1 MYSAMVFG
9 FGIGFLE
16 RGASSDRYGRS
27 TVRKPSWL
35 PMSTASRAAPGLDT
49 LLFMSAPLLDALVS
63 ARVYDLAH
71 TYRIGMPH
79 HPVHPAYLFGLT
91 KAHGEY
97 MRGDVSS
104 AAESISMG
112 GHVGTHIDALC
123 HFSKQGKVFG
133 GVNVGPVQSY
143 AGGVN
148 HLSIDTVGP
157 IMRRGV
163 LLDIAG
169 YQKAEVLPV
178 DFSIGPEILEDTATQ
193 QNVEIRGGDVV
204 LIRTGWATY
213 WNNPKKYI
221 AEVCGPGIDEAAAR
235 WLSAKSIFA
244 AGSDTIAFEFVPSAM
259 PVHAHFLVEK
269 GIHIMEALDLEKL
282 AADRVFEFTFIAIPL
297 KLAGG
302 TGSPI
307 RPIALV

>member
-1 MYSAMVFG
+1 
-9 FGIGFLE
+9 
-16 RGASSDRYGRS
+16 
-27 TVRKPSWL
+27 
-35 PMSTASRAAPGLDT
+35 MSVQ
-49 LLFMSAPLLDALVS
+49 LLDALS
-63 ARVYDLAH
+63 AARIYDLAH

-79 HPVHPAYLFGLT
+79 HPVHPPYLFGLT

-104 AAESISMG
+104 AAEAIALG

-123 HFSKQGKVFG
+123 HFSKEGKVFG

-157 IMRRGV
+157 ILRRGV
-163 LLDIAG
+163 LLDIAT
-169 YQKAEVLPV
+169 YRRTDVLPV
-178 DFSIGPEILEDTATQ
+178 DFAIGPQVLEAAATSRS
-193 QNVEIRGGDVV
+193 VEIRKGDVV
-204 LIRTGWATY
+204 LIRTGWARY
-213 WNNPKKYI
+213 WNNAKKYI
-221 AEVCGPGIDEAAAR
+221 SEVQGPGIDEPAAR

-244 AGSDTIAFEFVPSAM
+244 AGSDTIAFEFVPSQM

-269 GIHIMEALDLEKL
+269 GIHIMEALDLERL
-282 AADRVFEFTFIAIPL
+282 AADGVSEFVFVAIPL
-297 KLAGG
+297 KLAGA

>member
-1 MYSAMVFG
+1 MSVQL
-9 FGIGFLE
+9 LE
-16 RGASSDRYGRS
+16 A
-27 TVRKPSWL
+27 L
-35 PMSTASRAAPGLDT
+35 AA
-49 LLFMSAPLLDALVS
+49 AK
-63 ARVYDLAH
+63 VYDLAH

-79 HPVHPAYLFGLT
+79 HPVHPPYLFGLT
-91 KAHGEY
+91 KAHGEF

-104 AAESISMG
+104 AAEAITLG

-123 HFSKQGKVFG
+123 HFSKEGKVFG

-157 IMRRGV
+157 ILRRGV
-163 LLDIAG
+163 LLDIA
-169 YQKAEVLPV
+169 AHRNADVLPV
-178 DFSIGPEILEDTATQ
+178 DFSIGPQTLEEAAA
-193 QNVEIRGGDVV
+193 NRRVEIRDGDVV
-204 LIRTGWATY
+204 LIRTGWAKY
-213 WNNPKKYI
+213 WNNAKKYI
-221 AEVCGPGIDEAAAR
+221 SEVQGPGIDEAAAR
-235 WLSAKSIFA
+235 WLSAKAIFA
-244 AGSDTIAFEFVPSAM
+244 AGSDTIAFEFVPSQM

-269 GIHIMEALDLEKL
+269 GIHIMEALDMERL
-282 AADRVFEFTFIAIPL
+282 AADGVSEFVFIAIPL

>member
-1 MYSAMVFG
+1 MVVDLWHEAARMQRR
-9 FGIGFLE
+9 I
-16 RGASSDRYGRS
+16 
-27 TVRKPSWL
+27 TVALALCFIYPSQL
-35 PMSTASRAAPGLDT
+35 YDNLC
-49 LLFMSAPLLDALVS
+49 MSAELLQALAS
-63 ARVYDLAH
+63 AKIYDLAH

-79 HPVHPAYLFGLT
+79 HPVHPPYLFGLT

-104 AAESISMG
+104 AAEAITLG

-123 HFSKQGKVFG
+123 HFSKMGKLFG

-157 IMRRGV
+157 ILRRSV
-163 LLDIAG
+163 LLDIAA
-169 YQKAEVLPV
+169 QQQVEVLPI
-178 DFSIGPEILEDTATQ
+178 DFAIGPQVLEDEAAR
-193 QNVEIRGGDVV
+193 QNVQIREGDVV
-204 LIRTGWATY
+204 LIRTGWAMY
-213 WNNPKKYI
+213 WNNPKRYI
-221 AEVCGPGIDEAAAR
+221 AEVQGPGVDAESAR
-235 WLSAKSIFA
+235 WLSAKGIFA
-244 AGSDTIAFEFVPSAM
+244 AGSDTIAFEFVPSSM

-269 GIHIMEALDLEKL
+269 GIHIMEALNMESL
-282 AADRVFEFTFIAIPL
+282 AADRVSEFTFIALPL

-307 RPIALV
+307 RPIAVV

>member
-1 MYSAMVFG
+1 MSVQL
-9 FGIGFLE
+9 LE
-16 RGASSDRYGRS
+16 A
-27 TVRKPSWL
+27 L
-35 PMSTASRAAPGLDT
+35 AA
-49 LLFMSAPLLDALVS
+49 AKI
-63 ARVYDLAH
+63 YDLAH

-104 AAESISMG
+104 AGEAIALG

-123 HFSKQGKVFG
+123 HFSKEGKIFG

-157 IMRRGV
+157 ILRRGI
-163 LLDIAG
+163 LLDIAAHR
-169 YQKAEVLPV
+169 QTDVLPI
-178 DFSIGPEILEDTATQ
+178 DFVIGPEILEAASLVQMVT
-193 QNVEIRGGDVV
+193 IREGDVV
-204 LIRTGWATY
+204 LIRTGWAKY
-213 WNNPKKYI
+213 WNNAKKYI
-221 AEVCGPGIDEAAAR
+221 SEVQGPGIDESAAR
-235 WLSAKSIFA
+235 WLSAKGIFA
-244 AGSDTIAFEFVPSAM
+244 AGSDTIAFEFVPSQM
-259 PVHAHFLVEK
+259 PVHVHFLVEK
-269 GIHIMEALDLEKL
+269 GIHIMEALDLERL
-282 AADRVFEFTFIAIPL
+282 AADGVSEFVFIAIPL

>member
-1 MYSAMVFG
+1 MQ
-9 FGIGFLE
+9 
-16 RGASSDRYGRS
+16 D
-27 TVRKPSWL
+27 K
-35 PMSTASRAAPGLDT
+35 TAAT
-49 LLFMSAPLLDALVS
+49 LAICFIYTSQLYDNLCMSAELLQAL
-63 ARVYDLAH
+63 AGAKVYDLAH

-79 HPVHPAYLFGLT
+79 HPVHPPYLFGLT

-104 AAESISMG
+104 AAEAIALG

-123 HFSKQGKVFG
+123 HFSKTGKLFG

-143 AGGVN
+143 AGGVG

-157 IMRRGV
+157 ILRRGV
-163 LLDIAG
+163 LLDIAAH
-169 YQKAEVLPV
+169 QKVEVLPI
-178 DFSIGPEILEDTATQ
+178 DFAIGPQVLEDAAGR
-193 QNVEIRGGDVV
+193 QNVQIREGDVV
-204 LIRTGWATY
+204 LIRTGWAVY

-221 AEVCGPGIDEAAAR
+221 AEVQGPGIEETSAR
-235 WLSAKSIFA
+235 WLSAKGIFA
-244 AGSDTIAFEFVPSAM
+244 AGSDTIAFEFVPSSM

-269 GIHIMEALDLEKL
+269 GIHIMEALNMESL
-282 AADRVFEFTFIAIPL
+282 AADRISEFTFIAIPL